1 MPRKTPKDRPT
12 RRTVVIGG
20 GLVLLGLT
28 LLAYLIQG
36 LALAAEIGLA
46 SAAGSLPSSG
56 NAAATAHTSSSPII
70 AATIRLSRPSSVVSV
85 VMCVSAERLS
95 QVVSQECRK
104 LRRQV
109 LCRGVAYQ

>member
-1 MPRKTPKDRPT
+1 MLSKTPEDRPAQH
-12 RRTVVIGG
+12 TVVIGG

-28 LLAYLIQG
+28 LRAYLIHG
-36 LALAAEIGLA
+36 LALAVEIGLA
-46 SAAGSLPSSG
+46 SAAGSLPSSPSSG

-70 AATIRLSRPSSVVSV
+70 AATIRLSRPFSLMSVVTRA
-85 VMCVSAERLS
+85 SAERL
-95 QVVSQECRK
+95 SQECRK